1 MLSHYSEVSFHVQP
15 TNSCSTPD
23 QPRLSKSK
31 IAAFE
36 QCPRRLW
43 LQIHRRDLSQF
54 DDATLDR
61 FRCGHYV
68 GELARRRY
76 AQGHLVAED
85 HLQVP
90 AAIARTNELLK
101 ANSPVPIFEAAFERD
116 GVVIR
121 ADVLEP
127 DGWGGWR
134 LIEVKN
140 ARAVR
145 SYQVRDVAT
154 QAWVI
159 HGNRVCLS
167 AVVVRHVERPLQPTS
182 RNPTV
187 RFIDADVTADALRLA
202 QGRKAA
208 VDQARRVLGGSEPA
222 TEPSPHCDRPA
233 CEFRHYCFRQPES
246 AV

>member
-1 MLSHYSEVSFHVQP
+1 MQLANP
-15 TNSCSTPD
+15 PSTPD

-36 QCPRRLW
+36 HCPRRLW
-43 LQIHRRDLSQF
+43 LQVHRRELAHF
-54 DDATLDR
+54 DEATLAR

-76 AQGHLVAED
+76 AHGYLVAED

-90 AAIARTNELLK
+90 AAIARTNELLN
-101 ANSPVPIFEAAFERD
+101 ASRPAPIFEAAFERD

-154 QAWVI
+154 QTWVI
-159 HGNRVCLS
+159 QRNRVCLS
-167 AVVVRHVERPLQPTS
+167 AIVVRHVERPLQPSS

-187 RFIDADVTADALRLA
+187 RFIDADVTADAQRLA
-202 QGRKAA
+202 RGRKAV
-208 VDQARRVLGGSEPA
+208 VDQARSVLEGSEP
-222 TEPSPHCDRPA
+222 TTKPSPHCERPG
-233 CEFRHYCFRQPES
+233 CEFRDRCIGRAEPKAAGRS
-246 AV
+246 L

>member
-1 MLSHYSEVSFHVQP
+1 MQP
-15 TNSCSTPD
+15 TTPCSTLD

-36 QCPRRLW
+36 HCPRRLW
-43 LQIHRRDLSQF
+43 LQVHRRDLAKF
-54 DDATLDR
+54 DEATLAR
-61 FRCGHYV
+61 FQCGHYV

-76 AQGHLVAED
+76 AQGYLVAED

-90 AAIARTNELLK
+90 AAIARTQDLLS
-101 ANSPVPIFEAAFERD
+101 ANSPLPIFEAAFERD

-127 DGWGGWR
+127 DGWGGWQ

-154 QAWVI
+154 QTWVI
-159 HGNRVCLS
+159 QGNRVCLS
-167 AVVVRHVERPLQPTS
+167 AIVVRHVERPLQPSS
-182 RNPTV
+182 RYPTV
-187 RFIDADVTADALRLA
+187 KFINADVTADAQRLA
-202 QGRKAA
+202 RGRKAII
-208 VDQARRVLGGSEPA
+208 DQARSVLDGGEP
-222 TEPSPHCDRPA
+222 TTKPSLHCDRPA
-233 CEFRHYCFRQPES
+233 CEFREHCFAES
-246 AV
+246 GPSITGRSL